1 MAIRKTTKDKYL
13 QIFALVEQGF
23 AVSEIA
29 EKFNCTQ
36 RTVFNAIDWVRKTWP
51 DFSSEDALYLA
62 IKVKEAAIR
71 KYEERW
77 DELRQGI
84 REETIK
90 IKQLAKKQRKN
101 GRNKIEPINTPV
113 TMSTTKKTK
122 YPLGAEI
129 AYARLIRDLH
139 NDVARLRGLLN
150 DIDADGARAVD
161 TAEVTAALAE
171 LDGYSGPL
179 PE

>member
-1 MAIRKTTKDKYL
+1 VAIRKKTKDNYL

-23 AVSEIA
+23 PVSGIA

-36 RTVFNAIDWVRKTWP
+36 RTIFNALEWVRRTWP

-71 KYEERW
+71 RYEERW
-77 DELRQGI
+77 DELRRGI
-84 REETIK
+84 KEETVK
-90 IKQLAKKQRKN
+90 IEQHAQKRRKN
-101 GRNKIEPINTPV
+101 GRNKIEPIPGRV
-113 TMSTTKKTK
+113 TMSTTKKTT

-150 DIDADGARAVD
+150 DIDGDGTRAVD
-161 TAEVTAALAE
+161 TAEITAALAE
-171 LDGYSGPL
+171 LDGYSGSL